1 MKLNIQI
8 KLFIG
13 FAVVLILMV
22 AMGAVGLSNM
32 NTISTLDS
40 KLYNY
45 QLLSLNYAQEAKI
58 SQITIQ
64 RAYRAAIVY
73 VDHDPSQVAAQL
85 TLIDTQVS
93 RVEEMFNKIEPL
105 LETDEG
111 RALLQNNRDTWKAYK
126 AVLDEGLVFIK
137 AGDSDSVVKLLAQGA
152 QTAQASSDAIN
163 AMVERKVG
171 QAKQSS
177 ETNNATYQTSS
188 LIQIIMM
195 IAAIVIGL
203 VVSIFLARS
212 LSSGAKLMAQTAEQ
226 IAQVDLPGLGTAT
239 NAIALGD
246 LTQSFAVQTQP
257 LTYKSGDE
265 IGQLANAFNA
275 MIRSLQ
281 ETGAAFAKMNA
292 NLRSTVGQVGDSAT
306 NLNHAADQLAL
317 AATQSGQAANQIAAT
332 IQEVAKGTTQQT
344 DSITHTASSV
354 EQMGRAIDGVAKG
367 AQEQSKAV
375 ARASDITTQISTA
388 IQQVAANAQ
397 TSANGA
403 SHAASTA
410 REGAKTVDDTIK
422 GMQTIK
428 TRVGYSSE
436 KVQEMGN
443 RSDQIGV
450 IVETIDDI
458 ASQTN
463 LLALNAAIEAARAGE
478 HGKGFAVVADEV
490 RKLAERSSSATKEI
504 GALIKGI
511 QKTVSEAVTAMS
523 ESARE
528 VEAGVEHANKSDLA
542 LKQILEAAET
552 VNKQVEE
559 IATAAQHISL
569 SSNELVGAMDSVSAV
584 VEENTAAA
592 EQMSANSSEVTQA
605 IEKHR
610 QRERREQRLG
620 GRGERGS
627 GRDERAGG
635 RGYSLFAQPDRNGQ
649 DAAGHGGPA
658 SNISRGAKQWTG
670 RLLCVN

>member
-1 MKLNIQI
+1 MKLNIRN
-8 KLFIG
+8 KLLGAFII
-13 FAVVLILMV
+13 VLLLMV
-22 AMGAVGLSNM
+22 MVGLIGIQGM
-32 NTISTLDS
+32 HTIDTLDANLYDH
-40 KLYNY
+40 KLM
-45 QLLSLNYAQEAKI
+45 SLNYAQEAKI
-58 SQITIQ
+58 SQIICQ
-64 RAYRAAIVY
+64 RAIRAAVIFA
-73 VDHDPSQVAAQL
+73 DDPVQV
-85 TLIDTQVS
+85 DTQLKLIETQYVQ
-93 RVEEMFNKIEPL
+93 VEKMFGNMEALTETEEDKTL
-105 LETDEG
+105 LAE
-111 RALLQNNRDTWKAYK
+111 NRTKWLGYK
-126 AVLDEGLVFIK
+126 AILDNGIVRLK
-137 AGDSDSVVKLLAQGA
+137 AGDAKGTVALMTEGA
-152 QTAQASSDAIN
+152 KTGQEASDAIEKLVKTK
-163 AMVERKVG
+163 VE
-171 QAKQSS
+171 QAKAAS
-177 ETNNATYQTSS
+177 EKNNATYQSS
-188 LIQIIMM
+188 LLLQIILM
-195 IAAIVIGL
+195 IVAIVAGL
-203 VVSIFLARS
+203 VIALFLARS

-292 NLRSTVGQVGDSAT
+292 NLRSTVGQVGDSAN

-605 IEKHR
+605 IESIASVSEENSASVEEVSAAAEEMSAQVEEVTASSH
-610 QRERREQRLG
+610 
-620 GRGERGS
+620 
-627 GRDERAGG
+627 
-635 RGYSLFAQPDRNGQ
+635 SLTEM
-649 DAAGHGGPA
+649 
-658 SNISRGAKQWTG
+658 AKTLQAMVA
-670 RLLCVN
+670 RFKY